1 MGNVLKKSIQ
11 HSKEKTSGVKRRL
24 RISSVNTT
32 TGEHDLETFLFIWV
46 DPAVSSNEDNLRTQR
61 KLREISTSLI
71 TFDEFN
77 SLEQFLHDYTSK
89 QKIVLI
95 VSGAYGREIVPKIH
109 NLPIIMAIHVY
120 CLDVEGNIPWT
131 KDFSKIRSIV
141 STRKRLL
148 NELSATQLV
157 LENRED
163 ARALSILPSEPS
175 ASASANNNAS
185 FLWFQLFLEVLISS
199 DYFSVTG
206 SFDELVHILRQYSSD
221 DADGLKLIDTFQ
233 QTYRANQAIS
243 WLTRETPLARFL
255 TKALRER
262 DLNILFALR
271 FLLRDIHAEL
281 TNKQI
286 RSITAYKIQ
295 AMSQAQ
301 MEALRA
307 TPGGLLMVDNFL
319 FASTEMSRVL
329 SSTETHETL
338 ETVLWEIE
346 AEDGLSKSPFAQLDS
361 VSSDESGQVLFMC
374 GSVFEIGPLICENM
388 IWKLR
393 LKLVGPEHA
402 ALLKRLKETLRSS
415 KNPYIIVDLLEQC
428 EETTKAAIISQKLL
442 VLSTSTPTTV
452 TSPLGNWAN
461 HLSRDQWARC
471 ISSF

>member
-1 MGNVLKKSIQ
+1 MGNVLKKSTQ
-11 HSKEKTSGVKRRL
+11 ASKEKTVGVKRRP

-46 DPAVSSNEDNLRTQR
+46 DPAVSSSEDNLKTQR

-77 SLEQFLHDYTSK
+77 SLEQFLRDYSSK
-89 QKIVLI
+89 QKIVLV
-95 VSGAYGREIVPKIH
+95 VSGAYGREIVPKVH
-109 NLPIIMAIHVY
+109 HLPMIMAIHVY
-120 CLDVEGNIPWT
+120 CLDVQGNEAWA
-131 KDFSKIRSIV
+131 KDFSKIRSVV

-148 NELSATQLV
+148 KELSATQLV

-163 ARALSILPSEPS
+163 ARALSILPSES
-175 ASASANNNAS
+175 ESDNASAS
-185 FLWFQLFLEVLISS
+185 FLWFQLFLEVLISP

-206 SFDELVHILRQYSSD
+206 SFDELVHILRRYSSD
-221 DADGLKLIDTFQ
+221 DADGLKLIDQFQ
-233 QTYRANQAIS
+233 QTYRAEQAIS

-262 DLNILFALR
+262 DLNMLFTLR
-271 FLLRDIHAEL
+271 FLLRDINAAL
-281 TNKQI
+281 RNKQV
-286 RSITAYKIQ
+286 RSITVYKIQ

-319 FASTEMSRVL
+319 FASADMSRVL
-329 SSTETHETL
+329 SLTDTHETL

-361 VSSDESGQVLFMC
+361 LSSDESGQVLFMC

-402 ALLKRLKETLRSS
+402 ALLKRLKDALRSS
-415 KNPYIIVDLLEQC
+415 GNPYIIVDLLEQC
-428 EETTKAAIISQKLL
+428 EETSKAAIVSQKLL
-442 VLSTSTPTTV
+442 ALSTPPPTSV
-452 TSPLGNWAN
+452 TTPLGN
-461 HLSRDQWARC
+461 
-471 ISSF
+471 